1 MTSEGAGRYR
11 CRSAPCG
18 RAVAQFLEIP
28 TDRVSPEALDALL
41 EEFAS
46 RDGTDYGERERSL
59 AQKTASLR
67 CQLAEGALRLLY
79 DLESESWDIVA
90 QDQAREL
97 VRDEPEP

>member
-1 MTSEGAGRYR
+1 
-11 CRSAPCG
+11 
-18 RAVAQFLEIP
+18 
-28 TDRVSPEALDALL
+28 VSPEALDALL

-46 RDGTDYGERERSL
+46 RDGTDYGERELSL

-67 CQLAEGALRLLY
+67 CQLTEGALRLLY

>member
-1 MTSEGAGRYR
+1 MSSYLEVPPEKL
-11 CRSAPCG
+11 APETL
-18 RAVAQFLEIP
+18 Q
-28 TDRVSPEALDALL
+28 ALL